1 MRIRQIKPPPYPQRG
16 HREAYNPLVTTLLQA
31 NSLTKRYGATVAL
44 DSVDFEVQEGITGL
58 LGPNGAG
65 KSTAIKLFLGLL
77 KPTAGSAEVMGEK
90 PYEAVEARAR
100 LGYMPEHDCL
110 PTAITASEFLTHMA
124 QVSGIPPAFARI
136 RAADILRHVGLEEE
150 RYRPIGQYSTGMKQ
164 RVKLAQSLAHD
175 PLVVPI
181 LLFGAAM
188 TPAVIMAIV
197 ASLFDG
203 ISGALPGHAD
213 YYQVVSIVLIIFAA
227 LVAPELLCPDR
238 RNGVI
243 SLYLVRPLS
252 TTDYV
257 VARWL
262 AFFSITLLL
271 VYSGQAVL
279 LASLILSAEEPLDY
293 IKDHW
298 QDVPRILGA
307 GLLVAIFITTLPLA
321 VSAFTNRRAIAA
333 AIVIGLFII
342 SSAAAGILTECDE
355 GHAPDRS
362 GQCEPLTGDSA
373 KWFSL
378 VDIGRVPTNVNNMI
392 FDVEDEGRRSQIT
405 SELPVLFR

>member
-1 MRIRQIKPPPYPQRG
+1 MTQNAGIQAGGELFDLGYQHYDGP
-16 HREAYNPLVTTLLQA
+16 REG
-31 NSLTKRYGATVAL
+31 R
-44 DSVDFEVQEGITGL
+44 
-58 LGPNGAG
+58 
-65 KSTAIKLFLGLL
+65 
-77 KPTAGSAEVMGEK
+77 M
-90 PYEAVEARAR
+90 RAR
-100 LGYMPEHDCL
+100 KAVYFDGIR
-110 PTAITASEFLTHMA
+110 TAF
-124 QVSGIPPAFARI
+124 G
-136 RAADILRHVGLEEE
+136 VG
-150 RYRPIGQYSTGMKQ
+150 RG
-164 RVKLAQSLAHD
+164 SLAKV
-175 PLVVPI
+175 LPI

-188 TPAVIMAIV
+188 TPAVILAIV

-262 AFFSITLLL
+262 AFLSITLLL

-293 IKDHW
+293 IKDNW
-298 QDVPRILGA
+298 EDVPRILGA

-355 GHAPDRS
+355 GHAPERS

-405 SELPVLFR
+405 SELPRVVPIGWYVLLSGGLATVLWWRYRKLSA